1 MIIKGIKA
9 QTAASV
15 TNALLSFVVMMAL
28 ARMLGTGSSANYSVL
43 LNAGVLAL
51 MVLEG
56 GYAVLAYRETSAA
69 TQQFL
74 PWHDQLL
81 PLFTGYALCMALLL
95 GLLPISGLLGQS
107 SVAWLAVM
115 ACILLVGHRQH
126 RRAVQL
132 QQGRAVLRN
141 EC

>member
-15 TNALLSFVVMMAL
+15 TNVLLSFVLMMAL
-28 ARMLGTGSSANYSVL
+28 ARMLGTGSSTNYSVL
-43 LNAGVLAL
+43 LNAGVLDL

-56 GYAVLAYRETSAA
+56 GYAVLAYRETAAA

-74 PWHDQLL
+74 PWHDQLM
-81 PLFTGYALCMALLL
+81 PLFTRYALCMALLL

-107 SVAWLAVM
+107 SVA
-115 ACILLVGHRQH
+115 
-126 RRAVQL
+126 
-132 QQGRAVLRN
+132 
-141 EC
+141 